1 MEKKK
6 LISEGK
12 LDKYGRVNDNTPN
25 SWKTSFVDLSAVG
38 TKGDPGTS
46 SSATV
51 PPANLVTAVPTA
63 PPVTSAQSTED
74 QEEGT
79 SLAKKVLF
87 FLKKKKISQ
96 QLSLT
101 FLYKCRGK
109 SKKIPIFL
117 QESQNHQR
125 KKRRQRRSR
134 LKRYLHKR

>member
-12 LDKYGRVNDNTPN
+12 LDRYGRVNDNTPN
-25 SWKTSFVDLSAVG
+25 SWKTSFVDLSAAG
-38 TKGDPGTS
+38 TKDDPGTS

-51 PPANLVTAVPTA
+51 PPANIVSTVPA
-63 PPVTSAQSTED
+63 APVTSAQSTED

-87 FLKKKKISQ
+87 FLRKKKIFQ

-101 FLYKCRGK
+101 FLYQCRGK
-109 SKKIPIFL
+109 SKKILIFL
-117 QESQNHQR
+117 QESQNRRR
-125 KKRRQRRSR
+125 KKRRQRRLR
-134 LKRYLHKR
+134 LKRCLHKK